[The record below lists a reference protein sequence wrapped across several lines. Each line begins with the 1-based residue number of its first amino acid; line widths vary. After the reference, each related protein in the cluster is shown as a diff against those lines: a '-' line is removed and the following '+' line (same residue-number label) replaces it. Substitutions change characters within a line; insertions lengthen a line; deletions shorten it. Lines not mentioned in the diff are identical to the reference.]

1 MLKRGKKANSQE
13 RINIDY
19 PKSAEAVFSP
29 HYAVRI
35 TAAPC
40 ETVEVSVDGG
50 PYASCHNSAGHWWY
64 HLNGLTEGAHKLA
77 ARVKISGE
85 TAFALRK
92 FEVQKSR

>member
-50 PYASCHNSAGHWWY
+50 PYAPAIIRLGTGGITLTASRKGHTNWPQ
-64 HLNGLTEGAHKLA
+64 G
-77 ARVKISGE
+77 
-85 TAFALRK
+85 
-92 FEVQKSR
+92 